1 MNITDIIDNAIDK
14 LRDAAF
20 DTNDERKAAA
30 YTEAADDLEDARRDA
45 AVAIRRL
52 LGQPEVL

>member
-1 MNITDIIDNAIDK
+1 MNILSAIDNAIDK

-30 YTEAADDLEDARRDA
+30 YTEAADDLEDARDGVTTVVRT
-45 AVAIRRL
+45 L
-52 LGQPEVL
+52 LEQKEVL